1 MCDHVRCDGGPIPHL
16 HLPMLRLMAFAARWV
31 LLGSAAW
38 LACLVLFARLHPAA
52 GLTVMLAS
60 ALGYIADARH
70 LTRATAKDRCPESR
84 KSEREIHTVRVPH

>member
-16 HLPMLRLMAFAARWV
+16 HLPMLSLMAFAVRWV
-31 LLGSAAW
+31 VLGSAAW

-60 ALGYIADARH
+60 ALGYVADVRH
-70 LTRATAKDRCPESR
+70 LTRAATRGSCPQNR
-84 KSEREIHTVRVPH
+84 KGEREIYIARAPH